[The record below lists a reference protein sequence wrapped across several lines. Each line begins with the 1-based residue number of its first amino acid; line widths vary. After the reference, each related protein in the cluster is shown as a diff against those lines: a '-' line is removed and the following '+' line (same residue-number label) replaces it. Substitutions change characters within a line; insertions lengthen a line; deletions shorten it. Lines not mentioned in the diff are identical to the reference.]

1 MAVDSGAEDRLVAPG
16 TGNGA
21 VDSANVRIAAWT
33 PQLFFDAAAGL
44 PPSPACVEW
53 LTAAWGSAW
62 AEPAGRHAWAD
73 RARAV
78 LNESRTRFAQVLGCT
93 AGEVWFAP
101 SVDVALAVAATA
113 LTRGSGTTGTVLA
126 TPLERRS
133 LWRVLDALPPQW
145 PVVELPVGGDGIVDL
160 AAPAWQQP
168 ASLAIVQAAN
178 REIGSRQPPVPVPPG
193 TPLLVDASA
202 VRRLGDLPERWDALV
217 LEPSIW
223 GGPSGIAVV
232 ACRSTAAWD
241 PLPPATA
248 AERFPGRVAVP
259 LAAAAAMSLPSSAD
273 HDAEEQRIAA
283 LTEQLAARITAEI
296 PHVHR
301 LGSPD
306 QRVGHILSLSMLYVQ
321 ADQLV
326 DDLARRGFAVHSGSA
341 CTSDTQRPSHV
352 LTAIGAL
359 THGNLRISLP
369 PGCPT
374 EEVDRLAA
382 ALRDLVAAQRREAG
396 VL

>member
-1 MAVDSGAEDRLVAPG
+1 MAVDSGAEHPVVRPAADNVAHDP
-16 TGNGA
+16 
-21 VDSANVRIAAWT
+21 ANVRIAAWT
-33 PQLFFDAAAGL
+33 PPRFFDAAAGL

-62 AEPAGRHAWAD
+62 ADPTGRHAWAD

-78 LNESRTRFAQVLGCT
+78 LSESRARFASTLGC
-93 AGEVWFAP
+93 AADEVWFAP
-101 SVDVALAVAATA
+101 SVDVALATAATA
-113 LTRGSGTTGTVLA
+113 LSRGSGPAGTVLA

-133 LWRVLDALPPQW
+133 LWRVLDALPRQW
-145 PVVELPVGGDGIVDL
+145 PVVELPVDRDGIVDL

-168 ASLAIVQAAN
+168 ANLAVVQAAN
-178 REIGSRQPPVPVPPG
+178 REIGTRQPAVPMPPG

-202 VRRLGDLPERWDALV
+202 VRRLGDLPQRWDALV
-217 LEPSIW
+217 LEPSAW

-232 ACRSTAAWD
+232 ACRGTAAWD

-248 AERFPGRVAVP
+248 SERFPGRTAVP
-259 LAAAAAMSLPSSAD
+259 LAAAAAMSLPISAD
-273 HDAEEQRIAA
+273 HNAEEERIAA
-283 LTEQLAARITAEI
+283 LTDQLAARIAAEV
-296 PHVHR
+296 PHVQR
-301 LGSPD
+301 LGSQD
-306 QRVGHILSLSMLYVQ
+306 RRVGHILSLSMLYVQ

-326 DDLARRGFAVHSGSA
+326 DDLARQGFALHSGSA

-369 PGCPT
+369 PGCPA
-374 EEVDRLAA
+374 EEADHLAT
-382 ALRDLVAAQRREAG
+382 ALRDLVAVQRREAG